1 MKKYIRSYR
10 LFLGAIPYK
19 QALIFLVVMAFFGV
33 LFYVK
38 DVLMSDSSDFVTGMF
53 QGMSAMIGPVS
64 TIVGVMQLMTLYNSC
79 SPESPGY
86 KFFRSI
92 PDSGVHF
99 SRAIVAGNVFAGA
112 EGIVMLALVYV
123 IFRLA
128 GFDHSG
134 VLLGALI
141 LPFATGICNF
151 AGFMKR
157 NIARV
162 IWIVMVLT
170 VSGFAS
176 GFLAGAA
183 EDGEPT
189 LAELFMTD
197 SLPFFII
204 LAAGLILFAVSVILS
219 VRHAR
224 EKWGVDK
231 CSD

>member
-33 LFYVK
+33 LFYVQ
-38 DVLMSDSSDFVTGMF
+38 DMLMSDSSDFVTGMF

-99 SRAIVAGNVFAGA
+99 SRAIIAGNVFAGA

-128 GFDHSG
+128 GFDYSS

-183 EDGEPT
+183 EDGEFT
-189 LAELFMTD
+189 LMELFKKN
-197 SLPFFII
+197 SLPFYIV
-204 LAAGLILFAVSVILS
+204 LAAGIILFAVSLMLA
-219 VRHAR
+219 VRHAK
-224 EKWGVDK
+224 EKWGVGK
-231 CSD
+231 CGD

>member
-1 MKKYIRSYR
+1 
-10 LFLGAIPYK
+10 
-19 QALIFLVVMAFFGV
+19 
-33 LFYVK
+33 
-38 DVLMSDSSDFVTGMF
+38 
-53 QGMSAMIGPVS
+53 
-64 TIVGVMQLMTLYNSC
+64 
-79 SPESPGY
+79 
-86 KFFRSI
+86 
-92 PDSGVHF
+92 
-99 SRAIVAGNVFAGA
+99 
-112 EGIVMLALVYV
+112 MLALVYV

-128 GFDHSG
+128 GFDYSG

-189 LAELFMTD
+189 LAEMFMTD

-204 LAAGLILFAVSVILS
+204 LAAGLILFAVSMILS

-231 CSD
+231 